1 MLLAQLLRS
10 LLQPQGGEKGEQTG
24 NWGGC
29 LIASLEA
36 EGKITGGREKKM

>member
-24 NWGGC
+24 TWGGC
-29 LIASLEA
+29 LIASLLIRVQIGVVILEP
-36 EGKITGGREKKM
+36 